1 MGRRPIAG
9 FILSLI
15 SGIFIILNA
24 ALLSL
29 AHILTLSLHLS
40 IRQPPWFWDRFL
52 EASAWL
58 LLTLAVYG
66 AVCGLIILIGSYC
79 LYRGRN
85 LLGGVLIILF
95 SILSLPIGGGFIL
108 GFLLGVVGGA
118 LALAGI

>member
-29 AHILTLSLHLS
+29 AHIFSLSLHLS

>member
-29 AHILTLSLHLS
+29 AHILSLSLHLS